1 MAQQLS
7 PPPPAPGEGQSHR
20 SVLVAIGALLLGML
34 LAALDQT
41 IVSTALPTIVSEL
54 GGLDHLSWVVTAYL
68 LAATAATPLWG
79 KLGDQYGRKKLFQT
93 AIVIFLIGSALCGIA
108 QNMPQLIGFRALQ
121 GLGGGGL
128 MVLSMAIVGDLVTPR
143 ERGKYQGLFGAVFG
157 VTSVLGPLLGGFFT
171 EHLSWRWVFYINLP
185 IGVVA
190 LVVIAAVLHIPVRR
204 EKHTIDYLGTFLIA
218 SVATALV
225 LVASLGGTTWAW
237 SSPQIIAL
245 AVLAVVLLVAFIAV
259 ERRAVEPVLPL
270 KLFRIRTF
278 SLVAVISFVIG
289 FAMFGAMTYLPTFL
303 QVVHDITPTMSGVH
317 MLPMV
322 FGLLI
327 TSTASGQIV
336 SRTGRWKVFPLA
348 GTALTAVGLLLLHN
362 LDENSSTWLMSAYFF
377 VFGAGL
383 GLVMQVLVLVA
394 QNSVSYQDLG
404 VATSGATFFRSI
416 GSAFGVAIFG
426 TIFANRL
433 TGQLT
438 DALAGQS
445 LPSGVD
451 AGRLAADPRA
461 IGQLPADLRPGVLG
475 AYSTS
480 ITDVF
485 LYAVPVVLLAF
496 VLAWFLREDKLQGSV
511 TAPDSRPDPRLQPR
525 RALLVRRVRPRAVGA
540 GHPGGPPRDLR
551 EDHRAGRL
559 RPAARGQLAAPA
571 DQAARHRRTRA
582 ARRDRSRTAACDH
595 RRGPAGR
602 GTRTGPPGGP
612 ADDPHRRG
620 GRGRRPPL
628 PGPRGLPG
636 RAPRRLVGPRAP
648 DRPGQT
654 RQRTDRRG
662 QRIDQGA
669 PALPDASPRPRGPPA
684 PRRARGPPPGPRRPG
699 RPRPPAPAR
708 LTRPPGPPGGTVR
721 HIAAGR
727 VTAPWRTSAPR
738 TGYGGGTPATSRYPC
753 FVYSPRASTRSWR
766 VSSRSSRTPYD
777 LAASST
783 AASSSPPPPVPR
795 NPGRTYTRVSSAVP
809 GPAASVSTSPAQ
821 LAALLPY
828 RPTTNCP
835 VGGTS
840 RPAPSSA
847 SPSAISSAVAGRC
860 Q

>member
-7 PPPPAPGEGQSHR
+7 PSPPAPGEGQSHG

-93 AIVIFLIGSALCGIA
+93 AIVIFLIGSALCGVA

-237 SSPQIIAL
+237 SSPQIIGL

-270 KLFRIRTF
+270 KLFRMRTF
-278 SLVAVISFVIG
+278 ALVAVISFVIG

-322 FGLLI
+322 FGLLV
-327 TSTASGQIV
+327 TSTGSGQIV
-336 SRTGRWKVFPLA
+336 SRTGRWKVFPIL
-348 GTALTAVGLLLLHN
+348 GTAITAVGLLLLHQ

-404 VATSGATFFRSI
+404 VATSGVTFFRSI

-445 LPSGVD
+445 LPTGVD

-461 IGQLPADLRPGVLG
+461 IGQLPADLRPSVLG

-496 VLAWFLREDKLQGSV
+496 VLAWFLREDKLRGSV
-511 TAPDSRPDPRLQPR
+511 TAPDTSQTLASNPVERSSYDECA
-525 RALLVRRVRPRAVGA
+525 RALSVLATREGRREIYEKITARAGYDLLPAASWLLLRIKRHGTVEPARLAETAPVPLHVITDAARQVEERGLARREGLQMILTDTGAEAVVRLSQAREDSLAELLGDWWGPERPTDLVKLVSELTAEVSGSTRERP
-540 GHPGGPPRDLR
+540 HFPQPPRDHEAHLR
-551 EDHRAGRL
+551 QDEREAL
-559 RPAARGQLAAPA
+559 E
-571 DQAARHRRTRA
+571 RHFDE
-582 ARRDRSRTAACDH
+582 RD
-595 RRGPAGR
+595 GL
-602 GTRTGPPGGP
+602 
-612 ADDPHRRG
+612 
-620 GRGRRPPL
+620 GRRFD
-628 PGPRGLPG
+628 
-636 RAPRRLVGPRAP
+636 
-648 DRPGQT
+648 DRESH
-654 RQRTDRRG
+654 DRRSDDSDDHG
-662 QRIDQGA
+662 R
-669 PALPDASPRPRGPPA
+669 RHPPA
-684 PRRARGPPPGPRRPG
+684 
-699 RPRPPAPAR
+699 
-708 LTRPPGPPGGTVR
+708 
-721 HIAAGR
+721 
-727 VTAPWRTSAPR
+727 
-738 TGYGGGTPATSRYPC
+738 
-753 FVYSPRASTRSWR
+753 
-766 VSSRSSRTPYD
+766 
-777 LAASST
+777 
-783 AASSSPPPPVPR
+783 
-795 NPGRTYTRVSSAVP
+795 
-809 GPAASVSTSPAQ
+809 
-821 LAALLPY
+821 
-828 RPTTNCP
+828 
-835 VGGTS
+835 
-840 RPAPSSA
+840 
-847 SPSAISSAVAGRC
+847 
-860 Q
+860 